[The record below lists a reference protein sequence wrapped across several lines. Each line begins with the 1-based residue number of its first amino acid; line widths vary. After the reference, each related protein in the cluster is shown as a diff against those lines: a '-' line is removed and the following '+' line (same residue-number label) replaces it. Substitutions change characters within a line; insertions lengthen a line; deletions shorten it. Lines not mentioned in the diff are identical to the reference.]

1 MRRLHWRILF
11 IVAAICMGI
20 GGPQHPRGES
30 NAEMLADPVWFA
42 SHAWVCA
49 SFVAM
54 LAGLVLFRRS
64 HAVPS
69 RTGRWLK
76 AAIVVTALET
86 VEMAL
91 HTVAYVDLPNLL
103 AGQSTPI
110 YTTHMTMAMIVYPI
124 FGVLFSAF
132 ILVAA
137 RERALGSI
145 WIAPIG
151 IIGAL
156 AHGAAGLLVV
166 GFGITSA
173 GIGFPMIM
181 LVMVWAFIAALMPVR
196 PAAVPSAQPDER
208 STIEGELRR
217 TPRNV

>member
-1 MRRLHWRILF
+1 MKPLHWRILI

-20 GGPQHPRGES
+20 GGPQHPQGES

-42 SHAWVCA
+42 SHAWVFA

-54 LAGLVLFRRS
+54 LAGMVLFRRS
-64 HAVPS
+64 HAVSS

-76 AAIVVTALET
+76 AAIVVTVLEA

-103 AGQSTPI
+103 ADQSTPI

-124 FGVLFSAF
+124 FGVLFTGF

-137 RERALGSI
+137 RERAIGSI

-156 AHGAAGLLVV
+156 AHSAAGLLVV

-196 PAAVPSAQPDER
+196 PATVSSAQPA
-208 STIEGELRR
+208 
-217 TPRNV
+217 

>member
-1 MRRLHWRILF
+1 MKQLHWRILF
-11 IVAAICMGI
+11 ILAAICMGI
-20 GGPQHPRGES
+20 GGPQHPQGES
-30 NAEMLADPVWFA
+30 IAQMMADPVWFA
-42 SHAWVCA
+42 SHAWICA
-49 SFVAM
+49 SFVAL

-69 RTGRWLK
+69 RTRRWLK
-76 AAIVVTALET
+76 AAIVVTVLEA

-91 HTVAYVDLPNLL
+91 HAVAYVDLPNLL

-110 YTTHMTMAMIVYPI
+110 YTTHMTMVMIVYPI

-137 RERALGSI
+137 GDRALGSI

-166 GFGITSA
+166 GFGIDSA
-173 GIGFPMIM
+173 GMGFSMIM

-196 PAAVPSAQPDER
+196 AAEVPTAQPA
-208 STIEGELRR
+208 
-217 TPRNV
+217 

>member
-1 MRRLHWRILF
+1 
-11 IVAAICMGI
+11 
-20 GGPQHPRGES
+20 
-30 NAEMLADPVWFA
+30 
-42 SHAWVCA
+42 
-49 SFVAM
+49 
-54 LAGLVLFRRS
+54 
-64 HAVPS
+64 
-69 RTGRWLK
+69 
-76 AAIVVTALET
+76 
-86 VEMAL
+86 MAL

-137 RERALGSI
+137 RERALGSM

-181 LVMVWAFIAALMPVR
+181 LVMVWAFIAALIPVR
-196 PAAVPSAQPDER
+196 PATVPSAQ
-208 STIEGELRR
+208 SA
-217 TPRNV
+217 